1 MNIMIFSEQDKWR
14 MEFLDHEGYE
24 MNLEI
29 ALVHFLSSLIKL
41 PLLPPTSPMSPAPLN
56 SAS

>member
-29 ALVHFLSSLIKL
+29 AVYGYIC
-41 PLLPPTSPMSPAPLN
+41 
-56 SAS
+56 